1 MENITQGEDTLE
13 LKVFIHNYQTVDAR
27 FANGVE
33 YGVQSVIQ
41 RAGVDAR
48 ELLQQWL
55 VDRVPV
61 KVLIS
66 RTYRRTLLEYFSNRE
81 TQIIVNA
88 APDQGND
95 IDRLEYIVHNA

>member
-33 YGVQSVIQ
+33 DGVQSVVK

-48 ELLQQWL
+48 ELLRRWL
-55 VDRVPV
+55 ADRFPV
-61 KVLIS
+61 K
-66 RTYRRTLLEYFSNRE
+66 
-81 TQIIVNA
+81 
-88 APDQGND
+88 
-95 IDRLEYIVHNA
+95 